1 MLGGHLVLC
10 CRIHAKAGL
19 RYCKELPAPAARI
32 PPEHCAAL
40 EQGGLLP
47 PLAVLQIWILH

>member
-32 PPEHCAAL
+32 PPEHRAAL